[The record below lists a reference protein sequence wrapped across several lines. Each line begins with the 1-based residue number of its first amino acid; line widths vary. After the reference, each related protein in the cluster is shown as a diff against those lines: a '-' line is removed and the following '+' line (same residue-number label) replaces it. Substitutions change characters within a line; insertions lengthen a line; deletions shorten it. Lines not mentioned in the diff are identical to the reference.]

1 MATLGPIHSV
11 TIATTDLAASVA
23 AYEAGFGFVT
33 IERADLAADV
43 AEVAL
48 APALDG
54 ASTAWLVPAP
64 EAAATRQGGIRL
76 IEVPGPLPDAAPLR
90 SLGWAAAEFSVQDP
104 DALVPRLEEAG
115 FTLLGEPRPL
125 GSNRAIRACQMAG
138 PNGEG
143 LYLTDVRAYAG
154 ALALHKARVPVDR
167 CFIAVL
173 ATDALED
180 TRAVYEARPG
190 ASRVSDREVEV
201 PVLRARLGLA
211 DGVTT
216 RISSVAIGGDCL
228 VEIDA
233 YPTGTPARAMAAGRL
248 PAGIGLV
255 RFAGASRG
263 LTAAPTQGAR
273 GEWLA
278 RAA

>member
-11 TIATTDLAASVA
+11 TVATADLAASVA
-23 AYEAGFGFVT
+23 AYRAGCGFVT
-33 IERADLAADV
+33 VDEAPLSADAS
-43 AEVAL
+43 EVAL
-48 APALDG
+48 APMLEG
-54 ASTAWLVPAP
+54 AATAWLVPAP
-64 EAAATRQGGIRL
+64 EAAGTRLGGIRL
-76 IEVPGPLPDAAPLR
+76 VEVTGPLPDAAPLH

-104 DALVPRLEEAG
+104 DRLVPKLEAEG
-115 FTLLGEPRPL
+115 FTLLGAPRAL
-125 GSNRAIRACQMAG
+125 GSDPAIRACQMAG

-143 LYLTDVRAYAG
+143 LYLTDIRAYRG
-154 ALALHKARVPVDR
+154 PMSLHRARAAVDR

-180 TRAVYEARPG
+180 TRAVYEARSG
-190 ASRVSDREVEV
+190 ASRVSDREIEI
-201 PVLRARLGLA
+201 PVLQARLGLA
-211 DGVTT
+211 DGATT

-233 YPTGTPARAMAAGRL
+233 YPAGTPARPMAAGRL

-255 RFAGASRG
+255 RFAGASHG
-263 LTAAPTQGAR
+263 LTAAPTRGAR